1 MYASQRK
8 KKRILIGL
16 IAASLMV
23 SFLVGFYYAFL
34 KSPETCFDKKQNQ
47 DEQGI
52 DCGGVCAAA
61 CVEKIDAQDLDIL
74 EKAFVPAGEGRYDAL
89 VRVYN
94 PNDIAGASSFVYRIE
109 LKDASG
115 RVLSTRSG
123 KSYIL
128 PQERKYLM
136 EMNMETGEAP
146 ASIDVAFSDEA
157 WERFSGYQERPNI
170 NIYNKYYGL
179 VSDGVNYSK
188 ASGLVSN
195 ESPYD
200 FRSITVRVI
209 LRDKAGKVLAFNST
223 ELRTMRSKEE
233 REFPLIWPTAFPG
246 TVEKVEMETDADVYH
261 SDNFLKQYFPAGKN
275 QEFAPPAA
283 Y

>member
-1 MYASQRK
+1 MYTSHRK
-8 KKRILIGL
+8 KKRIVIGFVAL
-16 IAASLMV
+16 LLTAA
-23 SFLVGFYYAFL
+23 FLAGFYYMFL
-34 KSPETCFDKKQNQ
+34 KSPATCFDAKQNQ

-52 DCGGVCAAA
+52 DCGGTCTAVCI
-61 CVEKIDAQDLDIL
+61 EKLDAQDLKVA
-74 EKAFVPAGEGRYDAL
+74 ETAFVPAGGGRYDAL

-94 PNDIAGASSFVYRIE
+94 PNDIAGASAFAYRID

-115 RVLSTRSG
+115 KVLASRSG

-136 EMNMETGEAP
+136 EMNLEVSGTPVSLE
-146 ASIDVAFSDEA
+146 VVFSDSV

-179 VSDGVNYSK
+179 VSDGINYGK
-188 ASGLVSN
+188 ASGLVAN

-200 FRSITVRVI
+200 FRSIIVRVI

-223 ELRTMRSKEE
+223 ELRTMRSHEE
-233 REFPLIWPTAFPG
+233 REFPLIWPAAFPG

-261 SDNFLKQYFPAGKN
+261 SDNFIKQYFPAGKN
-275 QEFAPPAA
+275 QEFTPPTA